1 MLNLPLVGGHLGYL
15 IDTRNRNFAR
25 DHQMII
31 HEETRL
37 SNGLEVSDQNNF
49 KTFPPRVLFGTKNI
63 L

>member
-1 MLNLPLVGGHLGYL
+1 
-15 IDTRNRNFAR
+15 
-25 DHQMII
+25 MII